1 MRYLDGAV
9 DGLGEPERGEE
20 AHRARHEEDGQR
32 EHSHVPEVQQVSHPT
47 LRRDKEC
54 DLDVRGRK

>member
-1 MRYLDGAV
+1 MKYLDGAV

-32 EHSHVPEVQQVSHPT
+32 EHSHVPEVQQVSHPP
-47 LRRDKEC
+47 
-54 DLDVRGRK
+54 